1 MAAHSVSN
9 KNEPTVNVCR
19 GTGAV
24 QHGSSKTGGAL
35 GFYQLD
41 LAADKRYSLGSGRK
55 MTEGRTRAERLD
67 ESMPTLRQ
75 LETSLRGKRMLG
87 NIMGVHGPATPRGK
101 QIADGYVRLVEKT
114 ILEYQAS
121 RERLVLFMDGDGDFD
136 NYCRAQD
143 HIESTVES
151 LHRAILYLEQLRR
164 QGFLQADGS
173 PFVPKPRDLEALRDD
188 VKARVRDLRDACE
201 HLDKDIIGG
210 KIPADSDVA
219 VHVGW
224 EGVDLAGTKITY
236 VEMSRWIEQIHHFAL
251 LLSRVQILVGEPPHA
266 SQGPPNA

>member
-1 MAAHSVSN
+1 
-9 KNEPTVNVCR
+9 
-19 GTGAV
+19 
-24 QHGSSKTGGAL
+24 
-35 GFYQLD
+35 
-41 LAADKRYSLGSGRK
+41 
-55 MTEGRTRAERLD
+55 MTQERTPVERLD
-67 ESMPTLRQ
+67 ESMPTLQQ

-87 NIMGVHGPATPRGK
+87 NILGVHGPPTPRGK

-143 HIESTVES
+143 HLESTVQS
-151 LHRAILYLEQLRR
+151 LHRAILYLERLRR

-173 PFVPKPRDLEALRDD
+173 PFVPRPRDLEVLRDD

-201 HLDKDIIGG
+201 HLDKDIVDG
-210 KIPADSDVA
+210 KVSADADVA
-219 VHVGW
+219 VHVGR

-236 VEMSRWIEQIHHFAL
+236 AEMSRWIEQIHHFAL
-251 LLSRVQILVGEPPHA
+251 LLSCVQIVVGEPPKA
-266 SQGPPNA
+266 TEGPPNA